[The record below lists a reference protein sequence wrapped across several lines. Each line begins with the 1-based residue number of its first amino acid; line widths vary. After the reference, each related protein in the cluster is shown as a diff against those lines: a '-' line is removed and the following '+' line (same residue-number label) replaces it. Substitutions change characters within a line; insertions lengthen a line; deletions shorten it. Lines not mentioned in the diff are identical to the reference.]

1 MNRYGMLK
9 RANSLFNN
17 SDFAA
22 SGLPG
27 PGELKLL
34 EPFRAELPG
43 EVFGPAYVAPRT
55 DSDVHAL
62 RRNLLQARELLT
74 AAGWKLAADGVLRNA
89 GGQALEFEFLT
100 PTGQDWDPR
109 MNPWRR
115 NLDKLGIR
123 IKDRKVDNALYS
135 RRLEEFDFDMTLIS
149 EGGFTLP
156 LAADFVSSLGSRAA
170 DEKGSNNL
178 RGVKSPAVDQILKAL
193 SSASTLDDFRDACRA
208 LDRVVMWNH
217 WQVPELYSGQEL
229 ISHWDK
235 FGMPEVRPSYF
246 TTDLPFDVDPQ
257 LAWPLTA
264 WWIKPGTAQKQK

>member
-22 SGLPG
+22 TGLPG

-34 EPFRAELPG
+34 EPFHAELPA

-62 RRNLLQARELLT
+62 RRNLLQARALLT
-74 AAGWKLAADGVLRNA
+74 QAGWKLAPDGVLRNA

-123 IKDRKVDNALYS
+123 IKDRKVDFALYS
-135 RRLEEFDFDMTLIS
+135 RRLEEFDFDMTLIAT
-149 EGGFTLP
+149 GGFTLP
-156 LAADFVSSLGSRAA
+156 LAADYLSAFGSQAA

-178 RGVKSPAVDQILKAL
+178 RGVKSKAVDSILKAM
-193 SSASTLDDFRDACRA
+193 SSASTLDEFRDAARA

-217 WQVPELYSGQEL
+217 WQVPELYADYEPMSY
-229 ISHWDK
+229 WNK
-235 FGMPEVRPSYF
+235 FGIPASRPKFF
-246 TTDLPFDVDPQ
+246 TVDAPPKVDEQ
-257 LAWPLTA
+257 IPWPIST
-264 WWIKPGTAQKQK
+264 WWIKALDKR

>member
-1 MNRYGMLK
+1 MLK

-34 EPFRAELPG
+34 EPFRAELPA

-62 RRNLLQARELLT
+62 RRNLLRARDLLA
-74 AAGWKLAADGVLRNA
+74 AAGWKLAADGVLRNGKGEPFA
-89 GGQALEFEFLT
+89 FEFLT

-115 NLDKLGIR
+115 NLDKLGI
-123 IKDRKVDNALYS
+123 ILKDRKVDYALYT
-135 RRLEEFDFDMTLIS
+135 RRLDEFDFDMTLTA

-156 LAADFVSSLGSRAA
+156 LATDYLSSYGSKAA

-178 RGVKSPAVDQILKAL
+178 RGVKSPAVDRILQAM
-193 SSASTLDDFRDACRA
+193 SSATNMADFRDACRA
-208 LDRVVMWNH
+208 LDRVVMWSH
-217 WQVPELYSGQEL
+217 WQVPDLYSGQEL
-229 ISHWDK
+229 ISHWEK
-235 FGMPEVRPSYF
+235 FDMPEVRPSYF

-264 WWIKPGTAQKQK
+264 WWIKPGTAQRQK